1 MLRFRALFEYIE
13 SGVKKMGFSYSK
25 NMTKFGSILLENYFK
40 HYKPLIWS
48 STPALRFYKNFFS
61 VKLPDIFC
69 TYNYGP
75 EALKFQIGAL
85 QSERWPFKDFDLRF
99 LYINNQLA
107 VSLKSDRCRQKAVNP
122 IALISVQT
130 PHSVMNKY

>member
-1 MLRFRALFEYIE
+1 M
-13 SGVKKMGFSYSK
+13 
-25 NMTKFGSILLENYFK
+25 
-40 HYKPLIWS
+40 
-48 STPALRFYKNFFS
+48 
-61 VKLPDIFC
+61 LPDIFC
-69 TYNYGP
+69 MYNYVP

-130 PHSVMNKY
+130 PHSVLNKY

>member
-13 SGVKKMGFSYSK
+13 SGAKKMGFSYSK
-25 NMTKFGSILLENYFK
+25 NMTKFESVLLENYFK
-40 HYKPLIWS
+40 RYKPLIC
-48 STPALRFYKNFFS
+48 STLALSLHKNFFS

>member
-13 SGVKKMGFSYSK
+13 SGAKEMGFSYSK
-25 NMTKFGSILLENYFK
+25 NMTKFESVLLENYFK
-40 HYKPLIWS
+40 RYKPLIWS
-48 STPALRFYKNFFS
+48 TLALSLHKNFFS

-85 QSERWPFKDFDLRF
+85 QRVRDDR
-99 LYINNQLA
+99 
-107 VSLKSDRCRQKAVNP
+107 LK
-122 IALISVQT
+122 ILISDFCI
-130 PHSVMNKY
+130 